1 MTGSSPR
8 SPAPLDA
15 LPPPVSAAIA
25 AWSTDPRYAEDK
37 AALAELLAR
46 AEGGDEAALAELEDA
61 FAGPLP
67 IGTGGRRG
75 AVGVGPN
82 RMNATLVRETAH
94 GVAMLVRDEGA
105 PAKVAVVYD
114 TRTHSRTFALAV
126 ADQLAACD
134 LEVLLLDAP
143 RPTPELAF
151 LVRRERCGAGIVIS
165 ASHNPPGDNGIKIYG
180 ADGAQVLG
188 ARDRALMAAIERAM
202 TLPLPTSSPA
212 QRGAIAVARAEEVA
226 RFDAP
231 YHAFVSAQGVVA
243 DDLAPS
249 GVKVAFTP
257 LHGVG
262 HTAVVPILR
271 AHGVEVVVV
280 EDQLPDGGRFAT
292 VASANP
298 ELPESLARVVEVAR
312 ESGADLALAT
322 DPDADRL
329 GACARTEAGDI
340 EFIDGNRLGAL
351 MLDHV
356 LRHAIVPNAS
366 SARASS
372 THASS
377 AKAGWVLT
385 TLVTSPLVA
394 TLARA
399 AGVDVVD
406 DMLVGF
412 KHHAGMMAESDRPL
426 VFACEESH
434 GYVRG
439 NDVHDKDGAIA
450 ALLLAELAATSKVQG
465 RTLFAELD
473 RLFMIHGYHRETTAN
488 LYAYGAAGREAIA
501 GLVDRWRREPPTE
514 FGGLRVVS
522 TEDRSL
528 PRATGSRTRDLP
540 GNVLVFELAAA
551 GGLACRL
558 VVRPSGTEPKA
569 KVYALGRGPASASAD
584 ELAQVRASVDALVQ
598 RVLDDARTRAD
609 AVMRTVGDRAVGG
622 GGGGG

>member
-1 MTGSSPR
+1 MTGSSPPR
-8 SPAPLDA
+8 TPLDA
-15 LPPPVSAAIA
+15 LPAPVFAAIA

-46 AEGGDEAALAELEDA
+46 ARGGDEAALAELEDA

-94 GVAMLVRDEGA
+94 GVAMLVRDEGV

-134 LEVLLLDAP
+134 LQVILLDAP

-202 TLPLPTSSPA
+202 TLPLPTSTPA
-212 QRGAIAVARAEEVA
+212 QRGAIAVAVAEEVA

-231 YHAFVSAQGVVA
+231 YHAFVAAQGVVA
-243 DDLAPS
+243 GDLAAT

-271 AHGVEVVVV
+271 ARGVDVVVV

-329 GACARTEAGDI
+329 GACARTDAGDI

-356 LRHAIVPNAS
+356 LRHASLPADGI
-366 SARASS
+366 
-372 THASS
+372 
-377 AKAGWVLT
+377 VLT

-406 DMLVGF
+406 DLLVGF

-439 NDVHDKDGAIA
+439 NEVHDKDGAIA
-450 ALLLAELAATSKVQG
+450 ALLLAELAATSKSQG

-473 RLFMIHGYHRETTAN
+473 RIFMIHGYHRETTAN

-501 GLVDRWRREPPTE
+501 GLVQSWRRSPPAE

-528 PRATGSRTRDLP
+528 PRNTGSTTRDLP
-540 GNVLVFELAAA
+540 GNVLVFELAAE

-569 KVYALGRGPASASAD
+569 KVYALGRGPAVATAA
-584 ELAQVRASVDALVQ
+584 ELAQVRERVDALVQ

-609 AVMRTVGDRAVGG
+609 AVMRTVGDRGG
-622 GGGGG
+622 